1 MSLIFFETIR
11 SVLLRPSGMITL
23 AEVHE
28 VEGAKPLR
36 EIELLIAKIQNAGHS
51 EIPTTESIS
60 VITHFFEKK

>member
-1 MSLIFFETIR
+1 
-11 SVLLRPSGMITL
+11 MITL

-51 EIPTTESIS
+51 EIPTTEWIS